1 MSRTVISK
9 DIFFRE
15 MSGVDNSLHIK
26 NLYLPIKGQL
36 SISTASKAVG
46 ATMAG
51 TACPYWFYQRYLIL
65 QARFKVQITHVTW
78 APETVLEKV
87 NFKVF
92 LGEHAPSL
100 VYFVC
105 HPLCWIWLDRFFST
119 SYGPA
124 TNQFTVSTLY
134 KQHSFTD
141 LNSLPDSPTT

>member
-1 MSRTVISK
+1 MNSLFLDVRSK
-9 DIFFRE
+9 EIFIRE
-15 MSGVDNSLHIK
+15 MCGVDNSLHI

-46 ATMAG
+46 ASMAG
-51 TACPYWFYQRYLIL
+51 TACPYWIL
-65 QARFKVQITHVTW
+65 QARFKVQITQVTW
-78 APETVLEKV
+78 APETVLERV

-100 VYFVC
+100 VYIVC
-105 HPLCWIWLDRFFST
+105 HPLCQIWLDRFFPT

-124 TNQFTVSTLY
+124 TNQFTISALY
-134 KQHSFTD
+134 KQHSTTD